1 MLNSSD
7 APNKIARFICLAI
20 SCWLLLALACATTK
34 ETYPQDKLPPYV
46 RLLKS
51 MRLNY
56 TDEMK
61 NTSIDLGQGE
71 FVTIVASRNLS
82 NFGRIVRSIGDDQRI
97 LFYSSHNGTTFQSIQ
112 RGLLQLGVIKGTGPV
127 TKLYDYCDL
136 VVIVWQTAD
145 YSKMAEFLVEL
156 YKLYPDHSG
165 ITEALAELA
174 PLSEVQTAKAEAAK
188 EIVATK
194 EQIKELKIE
203 KPQERYPAASY
214 PDQRAEELE
223 RRLAEL
229 TSKLAQLDEVS
240 RQLQEEREKAAK
252 LSDELEIRQQR
263 ERELMVRLSAGA
275 KIPPLL
281 LITSPEDGQQNE
293 TNSVRLTGVV
303 EDDRGLVRVEFLVN
317 GRSDETGETRGIRL
331 VESAPPKRMNFERRI
346 TLAPGANRI
355 QVKATDTEGLTSERV
370 LSVHYAGARRNV
382 WAAIVGIND
391 YPQLPKLKY
400 AVNDAREFYRLMVE
414 KNRVPA
420 ENIFL
425 LLNDQASLKTL
436 RSALGTK
443 LKNAAGLDDMVIVF
457 FAGHGATERDVM
469 STDGDGLEKYL
480 LPWETDPSD
489 LYSTAMPMRE
499 IAHIFGRIR
508 SDRLIF
514 IADSCYSGASGGR
527 TISVTGTRANI
538 TDGFLERITGGRGK
552 VIITASAAN
561 EVSVEKDDLQH
572 GVFTYYLLEGLR
584 GAADMD
590 NDGTITVDEAYRYVS
605 EKVPRA
611 TGQEQH
617 PVKKGSVEGNLVL
630 SIMR

>member
-1 MLNSSD
+1 MLNSWD
-7 APNKIARFICLAI
+7 APNKFERFICLAI
-20 SCWLLLALACATTK
+20 SCWMLLVLIACGTTK

-51 MRLNY
+51 ISLNY
-56 TDEMK
+56 TDEIK
-61 NTSIDLGQGE
+61 NTSIDLVQGDI
-71 FVTIVASRNLS
+71 VTVVASRNLA
-82 NFGRIVRSIGDDQRI
+82 NFGRIVRQIGDDQRI
-97 LFYSSHNGTTFQSIQ
+97 LFYSSHNGTTFQSPQ
-112 RGLLQLGVIKGTGPV
+112 RGRLQLGVVKGTGPV

-136 VVIVWQTAD
+136 IIIVWQAED

-165 ITEALAELA
+165 ITEALAELS

-194 EQIKELKIE
+194 EQIEELKIE
-203 KPQERYPAASY
+203 KPQERYPAANY

-252 LSDELEIRQQR
+252 LSDELEVRQQR
-263 ERELMVRLSAGA
+263 ERELIVRLSSGA

-281 LITSPEDGQQNE
+281 LITSPEDGQQSE

-317 GRSDETGETRGIRL
+317 GRSDESGETRGIRL

-346 TLAPGANRI
+346 TLALGPNRI
-355 QVKATDTEGLTSERV
+355 QVKATDTDGLTSERV
-370 LSVHYAGARRNV
+370 LSVHYASARRNV

-400 AVNDAREFYRLMVE
+400 AVNDAKEFYRLMVE

-425 LLNDQASLKTL
+425 LLNDQASLKNL
-436 RSALGTK
+436 RSALGHEHGRRR
-443 LKNAAGLDDMVIVF
+443 AGEIPASM
-457 FAGHGATERDVM
+457 
-469 STDGDGLEKYL
+469 GD
-480 LPWETDPSD
+480 
-489 LYSTAMPMRE
+489 
-499 IAHIFGRIR
+499 
-508 SDRLIF
+508 
-514 IADSCYSGASGGR
+514 
-527 TISVTGTRANI
+527 
-538 TDGFLERITGGRGK
+538 
-552 VIITASAAN
+552 
-561 EVSVEKDDLQH
+561 
-572 GVFTYYLLEGLR
+572 
-584 GAADMD
+584 
-590 NDGTITVDEAYRYVS
+590 
-605 EKVPRA
+605 
-611 TGQEQH
+611 
-617 PVKKGSVEGNLVL
+617 
-630 SIMR
+630 